1 MNPQRSYYSLSLCR
15 YSWPLPYLNCFS
27 CGFKDFCKLTDD
39 SLSFFALSPRSFT
52 KCNLPALEFDCLA
65 RWTSSL
71 LMYARTF
78 VLRKVVNPVEAE
90 PYRQRLFSMSR
101 KVWSMEHSPV
111 LSISCSTQ
119 TRATIPRFDSVTYFR
134 AGSCGGK
141 ISFKFSNKKVS
152 CSTLTTRNFLAGILS
167 KLWKRMSTITQLSL
181 LQKWRRDVLVQ

>member
-1 MNPQRSYYSLSLCR
+1 
-15 YSWPLPYLNCFS
+15 
-27 CGFKDFCKLTDD
+27 
-39 SLSFFALSPRSFT
+39 
-52 KCNLPALEFDCLA
+52 
-65 RWTSSL
+65 
-71 LMYARTF
+71 MYAKTF
-78 VLRKVVNPVEAE
+78 VLRKVVNPVKAE

-141 ISFKFSNKKVS
+141 ISFKFSDKKIS
-152 CSTLTTRNFLAGILS
+152 CSTLTTRNFFGRNFIKIMKTYVNHNTL
-167 KLWKRMSTITQLSL
+167 KLSL